1 MSKSNK
7 KVAVVNEKPVK
18 KEDTDSESDD
28 EPVQKSVQKSA
39 KPTTKKS
46 APVKKEDSDDEP
58 PVQKTAKPTTK
69 KSAPVKKEE
78 SESDDD
84 SESDDELPVQKTV
97 KPVTKKSAPVKEDS
111 DSDDEPDKKADDDSD
126 DEQEAK
132 GMISDDSDEES
143 EDDKATKGKKVKET
157 FDAVKS
163 RIKSRKLEIKNLYKT
178 KSDQLKGIKE
188 TEVKIKDMERLQR
201 TDYDQLEKSHES
213 DLKRVRSEK
222 PKRKGNVNGGFNKE
236 QPVPEVLRKFLNL
249 ADDAALPRPKVVAAL
264 HNKFKELQLKDKQMT
279 KIDTKTATKLG
290 LDGPVDIPF
299 GKFQTWLAAFYP
311 KVETKVQVDV

>member
-1 MSKSNK
+1 MPKSNK
-7 KVAVVNEKPVK
+7 KDAVLNEKPVK
-18 KEDTDSESDD
+18 KEDSDSESDD
-28 EPVQKSVQKSA
+28 EPVKAPVKA
-39 KPTTKKS
+39 TVKNTVKPVATKKS
-46 APVKKEDSDDEP
+46 APVKKEDSDSDSDSESDDEP
-58 PVQKTAKPTTK
+58 VQAHVKAPVKSVATK

-78 SESDDD
+78 SDSEPEKKADD
-84 SESDDELPVQKTV
+84 S
-97 KPVTKKSAPVKEDS
+97 
-111 DSDDEPDKKADDDSD
+111 DDDSD
-126 DEQEAK
+126 DEQQAK

-143 EDDKATKGKKVKET
+143 EEDKVAKGKKVKET

-201 TDYDQLEKSHES
+201 ADYDQLEKSHEY

-264 HNKFKELQLKDKQMT
+264 HNKFKELNLKDKQMT
-279 KIDTKTATKLG
+279 KIDTKTANKLG

-311 KVETKVQVDV
+311 KDETKVQVDV